1 MKRVLKNLAVLA
13 GVLLLLA
20 AAGLLFGCPVK
31 RITGLPCPGCGMTRA
46 CLSLL
51 RLDFAAAVRW
61 HPLCFIIPLLALMF
75 VFKDTAA
82 GKRLWSCVPLLA
94 GIAALCLLTYL
105 VRMALYFPH
114 TPPMNAEENSLFV
127 KIVHKFLLQ

>member
-1 MKRVLKNLAVLA
+1 MKSAIKNLAVLT

-20 AAGLLFGCPVK
+20 AVGLLFGCPVK

-61 HPLCFIIPLLALMF
+61 HPLCFIIPLLAAMF
-75 VFKDTAA
+75 IFKDTAA
-82 GKRLWSCVPLLA
+82 GKRFWSCTPLLA
-94 GIAALCLLTYL
+94 GIAALCLLTYF
-105 VRMALYFPH
+105 VRMGLYFPK
-114 TPPMNAEENSLFV
+114 TAPMNAEENSLFV
-127 KIVHKFLLQ
+127 KIVHKLLLQ